1 MKAFLLAAGHGTRLC
16 PLTDTLPK
24 CLVPIRGTPLLD
36 IWLEVCR
43 RAGISDLFVNLSA
56 HAGAVRTAL
65 GHHKNGLKVRL
76 SEEQV
81 LLGSAGTLR
90 ANRDW
95 VASEPEFWVLYSDV
109 LTTFDLTKMM
119 DFHRQSRPAA
129 TIGLYQVK
137 YPSRCGVVVFDD
149 KRVVRDFQEK
159 PSHPKTNWVFSGLL
173 IATPEL
179 LDSIPS
185 ESPVDLG
192 FNVLPKL
199 AGRML
204 AYTISDYLVDIGTM
218 ENYRIAQTTWP
229 GLSD

>member
-1 MKAFLLAAGHGTRLC
+1 
-16 PLTDTLPK
+16 
-24 CLVPIRGTPLLD
+24 
-36 IWLEVCR
+36 
-43 RAGISDLFVNLSA
+43 
-56 HAGAVRTAL
+56 
-65 GHHKNGLKVRL
+65 
-76 SEEQV
+76 
-81 LLGSAGTLR
+81 
-90 ANRDW
+90 
-95 VASEPEFWVLYSDV
+95 
-109 LTTFDLTKMM
+109 
-119 DFHRQSRPAA
+119 
-129 TIGLYQVK
+129 
-137 YPSRCGVVVFDD
+137 
-149 KRVVRDFQEK
+149 
-159 PSHPKTNWVFSGLL
+159 L